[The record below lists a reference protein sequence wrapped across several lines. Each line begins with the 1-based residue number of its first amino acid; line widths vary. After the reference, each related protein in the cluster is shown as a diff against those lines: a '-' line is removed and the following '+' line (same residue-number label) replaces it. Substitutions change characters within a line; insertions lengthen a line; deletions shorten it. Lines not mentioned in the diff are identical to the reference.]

1 MEASANS
8 SVTNSENSIGDES
21 CEQAGT
27 VTGGS
32 GRVEVKSLFHQEFVT
47 NTNIGPAAR
56 ILLERDTKKGARP

>member
-8 SVTNSENSIGDES
+8 SVTNSEDSIGDES

-32 GRVEVKSLFHQEFVT
+32 GRVEVNRLFHQEFIT

-56 ILLERDTKKGARP
+56 ISLERHSEKGARP